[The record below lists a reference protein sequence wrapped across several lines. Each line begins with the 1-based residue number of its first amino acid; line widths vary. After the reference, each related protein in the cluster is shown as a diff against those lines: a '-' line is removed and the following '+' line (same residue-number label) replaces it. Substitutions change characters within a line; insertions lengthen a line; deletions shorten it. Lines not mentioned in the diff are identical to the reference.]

1 MEIISDETRANRLAR
16 VMMDNIGLYQEEL
29 VKSGINADNIFDLLA
44 DHIEE
49 ARMEFAKRVTPEI
62 AASKMFD
69 SAIVDVLIMRAYR
82 HKKPKD
88 GK

>member
-1 MEIISDETRANRLAR
+1 
-16 VMMDNIGLYQEEL
+16 MMDNIGLYQEEL
-29 VKSGINADNIFDLLA
+29 VKNGINADNIFDLLA
-44 DHIEE
+44 GHIEE
-49 ARMEFAKRVTPEI
+49 ARMEFAKRVTPEL